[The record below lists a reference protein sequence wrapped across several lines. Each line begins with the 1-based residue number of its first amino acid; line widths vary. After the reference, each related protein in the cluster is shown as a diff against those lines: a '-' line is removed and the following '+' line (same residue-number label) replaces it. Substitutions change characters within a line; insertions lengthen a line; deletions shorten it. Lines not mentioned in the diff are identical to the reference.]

1 MRPSS
6 IWVRWLCIV
15 CCVCL
20 ASCKSSGQ
28 QEAENDLPQ
37 IRERGELVAL
47 TLTGS
52 TSYFNYRGEP
62 MGFQYELA
70 GQFAHSLG
78 LKLKL
83 KIVKNEAELVH
94 SLLRGEGDLIAY
106 NLPVTRAYKDS
117 LLYCGE
123 ENITHQV
130 LVQRNGK
137 NALKDVTE
145 LIGKEV
151 YINPGKYYNR
161 LLNLNQEL
169 GGGIGLHVLDTDSI
183 SSEELIARVAE
194 GQIEYTVATD
204 ELAKINKTYHPKLN
218 IGLRISFDQRS
229 SWAVRKNSPLLA
241 EAADKWHKENINS
254 PEFRASAKRY
264 FEVAKHIPH
273 GSILSL
279 KEGKISLYD
288 DLFRRYS
295 QQISWDWRLL
305 AALVYTES
313 NFNPKVV
320 SWAGARGLMQLMPA
334 TSRAMGVPPGK
345 ESDPE
350 ESIKAGVKYIAGL
363 KRMFGKIKDPQEQVK
378 FILAAY
384 NAGAGHVTDAMAL
397 AKKYGRN
404 PYIWEHHV
412 AHYILLKSSEKFYR
426 DPVCR
431 NGYFRGTETYDF
443 VRDVMTRAAIYKQ
456 KIKE

>member
-1 MRPSS
+1 M
-6 IWVRWLCIV
+6 
-15 CCVCL
+15 
-20 ASCKSSGQ
+20 
-28 QEAENDLPQ
+28 
-37 IRERGELVAL
+37 
-47 TLTGS
+47 
-52 TSYFNYRGEP
+52 
-62 MGFQYELA
+62 
-70 GQFAHSLG
+70 
-78 LKLKL
+78 
-83 KIVKNEAELVH
+83 
-94 SLLRGEGDLIAY
+94 
-106 NLPVTRAYKDS
+106 
-117 LLYCGE
+117 
-123 ENITHQV
+123 
-130 LVQRNGK
+130 
-137 NALKDVTE
+137 
-145 LIGKEV
+145 
-151 YINPGKYYNR
+151 
-161 LLNLNQEL
+161 
-169 GGGIGLHVLDTDSI
+169 
-183 SSEELIARVAE
+183 
-194 GQIEYTVATD
+194 
-204 ELAKINKTYHPKLN
+204 
-218 IGLRISFDQRS
+218 
-229 SWAVRKNSPLLA
+229 
-241 EAADKWHKENINS
+241 
-254 PEFRASAKRY
+254 
-264 FEVAKHIPH
+264 AKHIPH

>member
-1 MRPSS
+1 MKPFSF
-6 IWVRWLCIV
+6 WLGLCMY
-15 CCVCL
+15 CMFL
-20 ASCKSSGQ
+20 ASCATSGQ
-28 QEAENDLPQ
+28 QEAEYDLPQ
-37 IRERGELVAL
+37 IKERGELVAL
-47 TLTGS
+47 TVTGS

-70 GQFAHSLG
+70 GQFARSLG
-78 LKLKL
+78 VELKLKVL
-83 KIVKNEAELVH
+83 KDERELVRC
-94 SLLRGEGDLIAY
+94 LLRGEGDLIAY
-106 NLPVTRAYKDS
+106 NLPITKAYKDS
-117 LLYCGE
+117 LRYCGE

-137 NALKDVTE
+137 HVLKDVTQ

-151 YINPGKYYNR
+151 YVSPGKYSHR
-161 LLNLNQEL
+161 LFNLNQEL
-169 GGGIGLHVLDTDSI
+169 GGGIDLHVLETDSV
-183 SSEELIARVAE
+183 SSEELIARVAD
-194 GQIEYTVATD
+194 GQIAYTVATD
-204 ELAKINKTYHPKLN
+204 ELAKVNKTYYPKLN
-218 IGLRISFDQRS
+218 IDLRISFDQRS
-229 SWAVRKNSPLLA
+229 SWAVRKSSRLLA

-254 PEFRASAKRY
+254 PEFRAIAKRY
-264 FEVAKHIPH
+264 FEVAKHVPH

-288 DLFRRYS
+288 DLFRRYA

-305 AALVYTES
+305 AALAYTES

-320 SWAGARGLMQLMPA
+320 SWAGAKGLMQLMPA
-334 TSRAMGVPPGK
+334 TSRAMGVPSGK

-350 ESIKAGVKYIAGL
+350 ESIKAGVKYIAAL
-363 KRMFGKIKDPQEQVK
+363 KRMFGKVKDPEEQTK

-384 NAGAGHVTDAMAL
+384 NAGVGHVTDAMAL

-412 AHYILLKSSEKFYR
+412 AHYILLKSNEEFYR

-443 VRDVMTRAAIYKQ
+443 VRDVVTRAAIYKQ
-456 KIKE
+456 KIRD